1 MSTSRDYLE
10 LSFRSIQ
17 CFADDGKLDAKEL
30 GELVRIA
37 ERDGVID
44 ENEIRVLRNII
55 SRIKP
60 EEVDDAMKR
69 RLSEI
74 ERKLAAA

>member
-1 MSTSRDYLE
+1 MSESRDYLE

-44 ENEIRVLRNII
+44 ANEIRVLRNII

-60 EEVDDAMKR
+60 GEVDEAMKR

-74 ERKLAAA
+74 EHKLATA

>member
-1 MSTSRDYLE
+1 MSECRDYLE

-44 ENEIRVLRNII
+44 ANEIRVLRNII
-55 SRIKP
+55 SRIRP
-60 EEVDDAMKR
+60 GEIDEAMKR

-74 ERKLAAA
+74 ERKLATA

>member
-1 MSTSRDYLE
+1 MSENRDYLE

-44 ENEIRVLRNII
+44 ANEIRVLRNIS

-60 EEVDDAMKR
+60 GEIDVAMKR
-69 RLSEI
+69 RLAEI
-74 ERKLAAA
+74 ERKLVQI